1 MVKTDRL
8 LPSMTQTRPEF
19 DLHRKSLKHNWG
31 NERHTEREAKLLR
44 ERLDFRE
51 HGRVLGKCV
60 ERVEEGRDRVGI
72 QRDHD

>member
-19 DLHRKSLKHNWG
+19 NLHRKSLKHNWG

-51 HGRVLGKCV
+51 HG
-60 ERVEEGRDRVGI
+60 
-72 QRDHD
+72 